1 MKRKLLALAT
11 TLLALGLSIILTHN
25 MAGRHA
31 RAQNASAAA
40 GKSAPSDG
48 GDNVPFRLNGKTWR
62 DKQAFIDSGGRCATK
77 HPDAIRAKEIHAA
90 HERFKASRSASR
102 SQESAAS
109 STITIPVYFHV
120 INKGAGIANG
130 DVPATMI
137 QRQVEVLN
145 RSYGGATGGAS
156 TGFRF
161 VLAGITRT
169 TNAVWYNMGY
179 GSIEERD
186 AKAALRT
193 GGANALNFYTANLGS
208 SLLGWATFPWSY
220 HSKPEL
226 DGVVCLFSSLPG
238 GSAAPYNEGD
248 TGTHEVGHW
257 LGLYHTFQGGC
268 STNNDYIADTPAERS
283 PAFGCP
289 VNRDTCTTSKFPG
302 LDPTENFMDYTDD
315 PCMWVFTA
323 GQSVR
328 MKDMYAQHRAQ

>member
-1 MKRKLLALAT
+1 MKRKLIALAA
-11 TLLALGLSIILTHN
+11 LLALGLTLVLTRDLLTKN
-25 MAGRHA
+25 A
-31 RAQNASAAA
+31 RAQDASAAA
-40 GKSAPSDG
+40 AEKSAQSD
-48 GDNVPFRLNGKTWR
+48 GDNVPFRFNGKTWR
-62 DKQAFIDSGGRCATK
+62 DKQAFIDSGGRCSTK
-77 HPDAIRAKEIHAA
+77 HPDAIRAKEIQDSLA
-90 HERFKASRSASR
+90 RFKASRSASR

-109 STITIPVYFHV
+109 STVTIPVYFHV

-130 DVPATMI
+130 DVPTTMI
-137 QRQVEVLN
+137 QRQVDVLN

-161 VLAGITRT
+161 VLAGVTRT

-193 GGANALNFYTANLGS
+193 GGANALNFYTANLGGN
-208 SLLGWATFPWSY
+208 LLGWATFPWSY

-226 DGVVCLFSSLPG
+226 DGVVCLYSSLPG

-248 TGTHEVGHW
+248 TGTHEAGHW

-289 VNRDTCTTSKFPG
+289 VNRDTCATSKYPG

-315 PCMWVFTA
+315 PCMWAFTA

-328 MKDMYAQHRAQ
+328 MKDMYGQYRTQ

>member
-1 MKRKLLALAT
+1 MRRKFIALGA
-11 TLLALGLSIILTHN
+11 LLALGLAVVLT
-25 MAGRHA
+25 RSPLDHA
-31 RAQNASAAA
+31 RAQNGAVARSGAQ
-40 GKSAPSDG
+40 SDG
-48 GDNVPFRLNGKTWR
+48 GDNVPFRFNGKTWR
-62 DKQAFIDSGGRCATK
+62 DKQAFIDSGGRCSTK
-77 HPDAIRAKEIHAA
+77 HPDSIKAKEIQDSL
-90 HERFKASRSASR
+90 ERFKANRSAKSGEV
-102 SQESAAS
+102 SAAAS
-109 STITIPVYFHV
+109 STVTIPVYFHV
-120 INKGAGIANG
+120 INKGAGISNG
-130 DVPATMI
+130 DVPTTML
-137 QRQVEVLN
+137 QRQVDVLN

-161 VLAGITRT
+161 ILAGVTRT

-238 GSAAPYNEGD
+238 GSTVPYNEGD

-257 LGLYHTFQGGC
+257 LGLYHTFQNGC
-268 STNNDYIADTPAERS
+268 STGNDYIADTPAERS

-289 VNRDTCTTSKFPG
+289 VNRDTCTTSKYPG

-315 PCMWVFTA
+315 PCMWAFTA

-328 MKDMYAQHRAQ
+328 MGDMYAQYRAQ

>member
-1 MKRKLLALAT
+1 MKRKLIAT
-11 TLLALGLSIILTHN
+11 GALLALGFAVVLSRSPLN
-25 MAGRHA
+25 NAL
-31 RAQNASAAA
+31 AQNASAPSSAA
-40 GKSAPSDG
+40 QSD

-62 DKQAFIDSGGRCATK
+62 DKQAFIDSGGRCSTK
-77 HPDAIRAKEIHAA
+77 HPDAIQAKEIQNALA
-90 HERFKASRSASR
+90 RFKANRSVKGGEMSA
-102 SQESAAS
+102 AAS
-109 STITIPVYFHV
+109 STVTIPVYFHV
-120 INKGAGIANG
+120 INKGAGISNG
-130 DVPATMI
+130 DVPTTML
-137 QRQVEVLN
+137 QRQIDVLN

-161 VLAGITRT
+161 ILAGVTRT

-186 AKAALRT
+186 AKAALHT

-208 SLLGWATFPWSY
+208 NLLGWATFPWSY

-226 DGVVCLFSSLPG
+226 DGVVCLYSSLPG

-248 TGTHEVGHW
+248 TGTHEIGHW

-268 STNNDYIADTPAERS
+268 STNNDYIDDTAAERS

-289 VNRDTCTTSKFPG
+289 VNRDTCTTSKYPG

-315 PCMWVFTA
+315 PCMWAFTA

-328 MKDMYAQHRAQ
+328 MRDMYAQYRAQ

>member
-1 MKRKLLALAT
+1 V
-11 TLLALGLSIILTHN
+11 LLALGLAVVLTRSPLN
-25 MAGRHA
+25 NA
-31 RAQNASAAA
+31 RAQNGAVAS
-40 GKSAPSDG
+40 SSTQSDG

-62 DKQAFIDSGGRCATK
+62 DKQAFIDSGARCSTK
-77 HPDAIRAKEIHAA
+77 HPDPIKAKEIQDAL
-90 HERFKASRSASR
+90 ERFKANRSIKGGEVSAA
-102 SQESAAS
+102 AAS
-109 STITIPVYFHV
+109 STVTIPVYFHV
-120 INKGAGIANG
+120 INKGTGIANG
-130 DVPATMI
+130 DVPTTML
-137 QRQVEVLN
+137 QRQIDVLN

-161 VLAGITRT
+161 ILAGVTRT

-193 GGANALNFYTANLGS
+193 GGANALNFYTANLGD

-226 DGVVCLFSSLPG
+226 DGVVCLYSSLPG

-248 TGTHEVGHW
+248 TGTHEIGHW

-268 STNNDYIADTPAERS
+268 STNNDYIDDTPAERS

-289 VNRDTCTTSKFPG
+289 VGRDTCTTSKYPG

-315 PCMWVFTA
+315 PCMWVFSA

-328 MKDMYAQHRAQ
+328 MRDMYAQYRAQ

>member
-1 MKRKLLALAT
+1 MKRKLIALVALVALALA
-11 TLLALGLSIILTHN
+11 LALTRTTVID
-25 MAGRHA
+25 HA
-31 RAQNASAAA
+31 RAQNASAQRNGAQA
-40 GKSAPSDG
+40 DG

-62 DKQAFIDSGGRCATK
+62 DKQAFIDSGGRCSTK
-77 HPDAIRAKEIHAA
+77 HPDAIRAKEIQDALV
-90 HERFKASRSASR
+90 RFKANHSAKGV
-102 SQESAAS
+102 QEAAAAS

-120 INKGAGIANG
+120 INKGAGISNG
-130 DVPATMI
+130 DVPTTML
-137 QRQVEVLN
+137 QRQIDVLN
-145 RSYGGATGGAS
+145 RSYGGSTGGAS

-161 VLAGITRT
+161 ILAGVTRT

-193 GGANALNFYTANLGS
+193 GGANALNFYTANLGD

-226 DGVVCLFSSLPG
+226 DGVVCLYSSLPG

-248 TGTHEVGHW
+248 TGTHEIGHW
-257 LGLYHTFQGGC
+257 LGLYHTFQNGC
-268 STNNDYIADTPAERS
+268 STGNDYIDDTPAERS

-289 VNRDTCTTSKFPG
+289 VGRDTCTTSKYPG

-315 PCMWVFTA
+315 PCMWAFSA

-328 MKDMYAQHRAQ
+328 MRDMYAQYRAQ